1 MKRRN
6 RGTLW
11 HILWVLPLTALIV
24 AGAYYLSGGAPTQA
38 SGTPTPDPVQ
48 TATVRRGELVVSA
61 VGAGSVIAEKSVPL
75 AFASGGLLVE
85 VPVKVG
91 DKVAAGALLARLD
104 DTAARAKV
112 ADANRALRQAQLQ
125 LEQLKSP
132 PTASE
137 LAQARASLAS
147 AQSTLQLRTEPAG
160 TQELA
165 AARQNL
171 LSAQKKLASLLA
183 GPSNEDRVSA
193 EADLRLATISL
204 QEAQGAY
211 DKVSWRGDVGAS
223 QQAKALQEATLAFD
237 KAKAT
242 YDTKMKGA
250 TEAEIAAGRAA
261 VAQAQSQL
269 DELNA
274 GVTAPELT
282 AAEAAVEQAQAQLD
296 SLLAG
301 PSGVEIE
308 LSEINVSQ
316 AESNLA
322 EARLALEETKLIA
335 TFDGTVTAV
344 GAAEGE
350 RVGGS
355 TLVTL
360 ADLDQ
365 PLVQVYLDESDLD
378 KVGLNYEAEVTFD
391 ALPDQ
396 VFTGHVT
403 QVDPELT
410 NSNGVT
416 AIRAVIRLD
425 EDSFAKPQSLPVGLN
440 ASVEVI
446 GGRATNALLVPVEA
460 LREVSSGKYALFVMV
475 SGQPELRFVE
485 VGLMDY
491 TYAEVVSGVEE
502 GDVVTTGLVET
513 GGSGGSSTAQD
524 RQAQSSTTG
533 QQGAGPPPDMMIMG
547 GP

>member
-1 MKRRN
+1 
-6 RGTLW
+6 
-11 HILWVLPLTALIV
+11 
-24 AGAYYLSGGAPTQA
+24 
-38 SGTPTPDPVQ
+38 
-48 TATVRRGELVVSA
+48 
-61 VGAGSVIAEKSVPL
+61 
-75 AFASGGLLVE
+75 
-85 VPVKVG
+85 
-91 DKVAAGALLARLD
+91 
-104 DTAARAKV
+104 
-112 ADANRALRQAQLQ
+112 
-125 LEQLKSP
+125 
-132 PTASE
+132 
-137 LAQARASLAS
+137 
-147 AQSTLQLRTEPAG
+147 LRTEPAG